1 LAGPETGG
9 KNGRRA
15 MTRFSGWNVLWNG
28 LTGQKGW
35 GRQWRDPE
43 PKPAYDVIIVGG
55 GLHGLAT
62 AYYLAKNHGVKNI
75 AVVEKGWLGGGN
87 AGRNTTIVRSNYFM
101 PGNREFYE
109 HSLKLWEELSHDLNY
124 NVMFS
129 QRSHV
134 SLLHSPAAVDAAAR
148 AYNTM
153 ALTGTDAELWGLDE
167 LKQNVPHL
175 NYGPNVRFPIYGAAV
190 QQRAG
195 TARHDAVAWG
205 FARAADQL
213 GVDIL
218 QNCEVLGV
226 TREAGRI
233 TGLDTSRGTIAAGK
247 VGFAVA
253 GNTSRLWSMAGLGM
267 LPIESHKLQAFV
279 SEPVKPLL
287 DQVVVFGVG
296 GAHFYI
302 SQSDKGGMVFGG
314 DIDWYKSYAQRG
326 ALPIVQDVAECATS
340 ILPCL
345 GRLRLLR
352 HWSGVMDMSMD
363 GSFFICKTP
372 LDNLYLNA
380 GWNYG
385 GFKAS
390 PGSGWYFA
398 DLIAN
403 DRPLKEI
410 ANHDLK
416 RFERGINI
424 DERGAGPD
432 PKLHG

>member
-1 LAGPETGG
+1 
-9 KNGRRA
+9 
-15 MTRFSGWNVLWNG
+15 MTRFSAWNVIRNG
-28 LTGQKGW
+28 FSGQQGW
-35 GRQWRDPE
+35 SRQWRDPE
-43 PKPAYDVIIVGG
+43 PRAEYDAIIVGA

-62 AYYLAKNHGVKNI
+62 AYYLAKNHGISRI
-75 AVVEKGWLGGGN
+75 AVLEKGWLGGGN
-87 AGRNTTIVRSNYFM
+87 AGRNTTIVRSNYMM

-109 HSLKLWEELSHDLNY
+109 HSLKLWEELSHELNY

-129 QRSHV
+129 QRAHV
-134 SLLHSPAAVDAAAR
+134 SLFHSPGARDAAAR
-148 AYNTM
+148 RYNSM
-153 ALTGTDAELWGLDE
+153 RLTGSDGELWDLDT
-167 LKQNVPHL
+167 LKHEIPHL
-175 NYGPNVRFPIYGAAV
+175 DYNNARFPIIGAAV
-190 QQRAG
+190 QRRAG

-205 FARAADQL
+205 YARAADAL
-213 GVDIL
+213 GVDII
-218 QNCEVLGV
+218 QNCEVTGV
-226 TREAGRI
+226 RRDGARI
-233 TGLDTSRGTIAAGK
+233 VGVDTSRGPIDGK
-247 VGFAVA
+247 KIGFAVA
-253 GNTSRLWSMAGLGM
+253 GNSSRLWQMAGLGR

-279 SEPVKPLL
+279 SEPLKPLL

-326 ALPIVQDVAECATS
+326 NLPIVQDTAEAAMS

-345 GRLRLLR
+345 GRVRLLR

-363 GSFFICKTP
+363 GSPFICKTP

-390 PGSGWYFA
+390 PASGWYFA

-403 DRPLKEI
+403 DRPHEVI
-410 ANHDLK
+410 ANHDLQ
-416 RFERGINI
+416 RFERGVNI

>member
-1 LAGPETGG
+1 MNRYSMWSVIR
-9 KNGRRA
+9 NGFNRQQGWQRA
-15 MTRFSGWNVLWNG
+15 W
-28 LTGQKGW
+28 Q
-35 GRQWRDPE
+35 DPE
-43 PKPAYDVIIVGG
+43 PASHYDVVIVGG

-62 AYYLAKNHGVKNI
+62 AWYLASNHGINNV
-75 AVVEKGWLGGGN
+75 AVLEKGWLGGGN
-87 AGRNTTIVRSNYFM
+87 AGRNTTIVRSNYRL

-109 HSLKLWEELSHDLNY
+109 HSLKLWENLSHELNY

-134 SLLHSPAAVDAAAR
+134 SLLHSPAARDNAAR
-148 AYNTM
+148 TYNTM
-153 ALTGTDAELWGLDE
+153 RLTGSDAELWDLPT
-167 LKQNVPHL
+167 LKQRIPHL
-175 NYGPNVRFPIYGAAV
+175 NYASDARFPIIGAAV
-190 QQRAG
+190 QPRAG

-205 FARAADQL
+205 YARAASSA
-213 GVDIL
+213 GVHII
-218 QNCEVLGV
+218 QNCEVTGMQ
-226 TREAGRI
+226 REDGRI
-233 TGLDTSRGTIAAGK
+233 TTLETTRGRIGAGRVGL
-247 VGFAVA
+247 AVA
-253 GNTSRLWSMAGLGM
+253 GNTSRVWQMAGLGN

-279 SEPVKPLL
+279 SEPLKPLL

-326 ALPIVQDVAECATS
+326 NLPIVQDVAECATS

-345 GRLRLLR
+345 ARVRLLR

-363 GSFFICKTP
+363 GSPFICRTP
-372 LDNLYLNA
+372 LENLYLNA

-390 PGSGWYFA
+390 PASGWYFA

-403 DRPLKEI
+403 ERPDKVIE
-410 ANHDLK
+410 NHNLG
-416 RFERGINI
+416 RFEQGLIM

>member
-1 LAGPETGG
+1 
-9 KNGRRA
+9 
-15 MTRFSGWNVLWNG
+15 MTKFSAWNVFWNG

-35 GRQWRDPE
+35 SRQWRDPE
-43 PKPAYDVIIVGG
+43 PKKKYDVVIVGG

-75 AVVEKGWLGGGN
+75 AVLEKGWLGGGN
-87 AGRNTTIVRSNYFM
+87 AGRNTTIVRSNYARL
-101 PGNREFYE
+101 GNREFYE
-109 HSLKLWEELSHDLNY
+109 HSLKLWENLSHDLNY

-134 SLLHSPAAVDAAAR
+134 SLLHSPAAVDAASR
-148 AYNTM
+148 NYNTM
-153 ALTGTDAELWGLDE
+153 RLTGTPDAEIWDLAK
-167 LKQNVPHL
+167 LKRTIPHL
-175 NYGPNVRFPIYGAAV
+175 NYGSNSRFPIIGAAV
-190 QQRAG
+190 QKRAG

-205 FARAADQL
+205 YARAADQL

-218 QNCEVLGV
+218 QNCEVTSV
-226 TREAGRI
+226 TRASGKVTALE
-233 TGLDTSRGTIAAGK
+233 TSRGKITADK

-253 GNTSRLWSMAGLGM
+253 GNTSRLWTMAGLGK

-279 SEPVKPLL
+279 SEPLKPLL

-326 ALPIVQDVAECATS
+326 NLPIVQDVSEAAMS

-345 GRLRLLR
+345 GRVRLLR

-363 GSFFICKTP
+363 GSHFICKTP
-372 LDNLYLNA
+372 LNNLYLNA

-403 DRPLKEI
+403 DRPHEVI

-432 PKLHG
+432 CKLHG

>member
-1 LAGPETGG
+1 
-9 KNGRRA
+9 
-15 MTRFSGWNVLWNG
+15 MRFSAWQVFRQG
-28 LTGQKGW
+28 LSGNRHWQ
-35 GRQWRDPE
+35 RQWRDPE
-43 PKPAYDVIIVGG
+43 PKPAYDIIIVGA

-62 AYYLAKNHGVKNI
+62 AYYLARNHGLRNI

-87 AGRNTTIVRSNYFM
+87 AGRNTTIVRSNYMM

-129 QRSHV
+129 QRAHV
-134 SLLHSPAAVDAAAR
+134 SLFHSPSARDALAR
-148 AYNTM
+148 RYNTM
-153 ALTGTDAELWGLDE
+153 RLTGSDGELWDLDT
-167 LKQNVPHL
+167 LKKEIPHL
-175 NYGPNVRFPIYGAAV
+175 NYDNARFPIAGAAV
-190 QQRAG
+190 QRRAG

-205 FARAADQL
+205 YARAADRL
-213 GVDIL
+213 GVDII
-218 QNCEVLGV
+218 QNCEVTGV
-226 TREAGRI
+226 RQSGSRI
-233 TGLDTSRGTIAAGK
+233 TGLETSRGVIEAGT

-253 GNTSRLWSMAGLGM
+253 GSTSRLWQMAALGP

-279 SEPVKPLL
+279 TEPLKPLL
-287 DQVVVFGVG
+287 DHVVVYGVG

-326 ALPIVQDVAECATS
+326 NLPTVQDVAEAAAA
-340 ILPCL
+340 IMPCL
-345 GRLRLLR
+345 GRVRLLR
-352 HWSGVMDMSMD
+352 HWSGIMDMTMD
-363 GSFFICKTP
+363 GSPFICKTP
-372 LDNLYLNA
+372 LENLYLNA

-390 PGSGWYFA
+390 PASGWFFA

-403 DRPLKEI
+403 DRADPVI
-410 ANHDLK
+410 ADMHLD
-416 RFERGINI
+416 RFRQGINM

>member
-1 LAGPETGG
+1 MGD
-9 KNGRRA
+9 
-15 MTRFSGWNVLWNG
+15 MTRFSAWNVFVNG

-35 GRQWRDPE
+35 ARQWRDPE
-43 PKPAYDVIIVGG
+43 PKKKYDVVIVGG

-62 AYYLAKNHGVKNI
+62 AYYLAKNHGIKNVAI
-75 AVVEKGWLGGGN
+75 LEKGWLGGGN
-87 AGRNTTIVRSNYFM
+87 AGRNTTIVRSNYAR

-109 HSLKLWEELSHDLNY
+109 HSLRLWENLSHELNY

-129 QRSHV
+129 QRHHV
-134 SLLHSPAAVDAAAR
+134 ALLHSPAAIDAAAR
-148 AYNTM
+148 NYNIFR
-153 ALTGTDAELWGLDE
+153 LTGTPDAEIWDLEKLMGTI
-167 LKQNVPHL
+167 PHL
-175 NYGPNVRFPIYGAAV
+175 NYGPNARFPIMGAAV
-190 QQRAG
+190 QKRAG

-205 FARAADQL
+205 YARGADSL
-213 GVDIL
+213 GVDII
-218 QNCEVLGV
+218 QNCEVTSVKRNKGKVVSLQ
-226 TREAGRI
+226 
-233 TGLDTSRGTIAAGK
+233 TSRGVIEGNK
-247 VGFAVA
+247 IGFAVA
-253 GNTSRLWSMAGLGM
+253 GNTSRLWQMTGLGK
-267 LPIESHKLQAFV
+267 LPIETHKLQAFV
-279 SEPVKPLL
+279 SEPLKPLL
-287 DQVVVFGVG
+287 DHVVVFGIG

-314 DIDWYKSYAQRG
+314 DLDWYKSYAQRG
-326 ALPIVQDVAECATS
+326 NLPIVQDVAEAAMS

-345 GRLRLLR
+345 GRVRLLR

-363 GSFFICKTP
+363 GSHFICKTP

-403 DRPLKEI
+403 DRPDPVIE
-410 ANHDLK
+410 NHDLK
-416 RFERGINI
+416 RFERGVNI

>member
-1 LAGPETGG
+1 
-9 KNGRRA
+9 
-15 MTRFSGWNVLWNG
+15 MTKFSAWNVFWNG

-35 GRQWRDPE
+35 SRQWRDPE
-43 PKPAYDVIIVGG
+43 PKPKYDVAIIGG

-62 AYYLAKNHGVKNI
+62 AYYLAKNHGITNV
-75 AVVEKGWLGGGN
+75 AVLEKGWLGGGN
-87 AGRNTTIVRSNYFM
+87 AGRNTTIVRSNYM
-101 PGNREFYE
+101 MRGNRQFYE
-109 HSLKLWEELSHDLNY
+109 HSLKLWENLSFDLNY

-134 SLLHSPAAVDAAAR
+134 TLLHSPPAVDAVAR
-148 AYNTM
+148 RYNTM
-153 ALTGTDAELWGLDE
+153 RLTGADAEIWDLPT
-167 LKQNVPHL
+167 LKQTIPHL
-175 NYGPNVRFPIYGAAV
+175 NYGPNARFPIIGAAV
-190 QQRAG
+190 QRRAG

-205 FARAADQL
+205 FSRGADQF

-218 QNCEVLGV
+218 QNCEVTGIVRTADKV
-226 TREAGRI
+226 TSLE
-233 TGLDTSRGTIAAGK
+233 TSRGTIIADK
-247 VGFAVA
+247 VGLAVA
-253 GNTSRLWSMAGLGM
+253 GNTSRLWAMAGLGK
-267 LPIESHKLQAFV
+267 LPIETHKLQAFV
-279 SEPVKPLL
+279 SEPLKPLL
-287 DQVVVFGVG
+287 DQVVVFGFG

-314 DIDWYKSYAQRG
+314 DIDWYKSYARRG
-326 ALPIVQDVAECATS
+326 NLPLVQDVAEAAMS

-345 GRLRLLR
+345 GRIRLLR
-352 HWSGVMDMSMD
+352 HWSGMMDMSMD
-363 GSFFICKTP
+363 GSHFICKTS
-372 LDNLYLNA
+372 LANLYLNA

-390 PGSGWYFA
+390 PASGWYFS

-403 DRPLKEI
+403 DRPDPVI

-416 RFERGINI
+416 RFERGVNI